1 VLRIRHEG
9 AHRLAHTRS
18 TSASALKYSREV
30 PHKLRWLALSAVASA
45 GIVGVGWLLVSALTG
60 EATSTAAAGPAGPVP
75 VEVAEIREADMERR
89 RVFTG
94 TLEAAATFDVAAK
107 VGGRIERITVDLA
120 DVVTR
125 GQVIAEL
132 DDEEYDQAVA
142 QARADVAVADAE
154 KTAADNALQIAKR
167 AFERVEGLHA
177 RSIAADQ
184 ELDTVRAEKLEAE
197 AAVAVTASRSSRARA
212 ALKAATIREEYTRV
226 TADWSGDDEQR
237 VVAARFADEG
247 ETVAANTPIVSIVD
261 IDPVIVVVHVTEK
274 DYAELKTGQ
283 PVSLDT
289 DAYPGVTFQGRVSRI
304 APVFRVE
311 SRQARIELS
320 VDNPDGRLKPGMFV
334 RAHTV
339 LDRVAEAKAVP
350 QDALA
355 ERDGQT
361 VVFVVNEAGTH
372 VAQRVVQ
379 IGIKSEGW
387 VQVTG
392 DGLGGRVVTL
402 GQQKLEDGSEVT
414 VVTGDAP

>member
-1 VLRIRHEG
+1 M
-9 AHRLAHTRS
+9 
-18 TSASALKYSREV
+18 
-30 PHKLRWLALSAVASA
+30 PHKLRWLALSAVASG

-60 EATSTAAAGPAGPVP
+60 EATGTAAAGPAGPVP
-75 VEVAEIREADMERR
+75 VEAADIRKAPMERR

-125 GQVIAEL
+125 GQLIAEL
-132 DDEEYDQAVA
+132 DDAEYDQAVA

-154 KTAADNALQIAKR
+154 KTAADNALKIARR

-177 RSIAADQ
+177 RSIAAEQ
-184 ELDTVRAEKLEAE
+184 ELDIVRAEKLEAE
-197 AAVAVTASRSSRARA
+197 AAVAVTSSRVTRARA

-226 TADWSGDDEQR
+226 TADWSGDDDQR
-237 VVAARFADEG
+237 IVAARFADEG

-261 IDPVIVVVHVTEK
+261 IDPVIVVVHATEK
-274 DYAELKTGQ
+274 DYADLRTGQ
-283 PVSLDT
+283 AVLLDT
-289 DAYPGVTFQGRVSRI
+289 DAHPGETFEGRVSRI

-339 LDRVAEAKAVP
+339 LERVETAMAVP

-355 ERDGQT
+355 TRDGQT
-361 VVFVVNEAGTH
+361 VVFVVSPDGTR
-372 VAQRVVQ
+372 VAQRAVQ
-379 IGIKSEGW
+379 VGIEAEGW

-392 DGLGGRVVTL
+392 DGLDGRVVTL
-402 GQQKLEDGSEVT
+402 GQQKLEDGTEVA
-414 VVTGDAP
+414 VVAGDAP

>member
-1 VLRIRHEG
+1 
-9 AHRLAHTRS
+9 
-18 TSASALKYSREV
+18 
-30 PHKLRWLALSAVASA
+30 
-45 GIVGVGWLLVSALTG
+45 
-60 EATSTAAAGPAGPVP
+60 VP
-75 VEVAEIREADMERR
+75 VEVAEIRQTPMERT

-125 GQVIAEL
+125 GQLIAEL

-154 KTAADNALQIAKR
+154 KTAADNALKIAKR
-167 AFERVEGLHA
+167 TFERVEDLHA
-177 RSIAADQ
+177 RSIAAEQ
-184 ELDTVRAEKLEAE
+184 ELDTARAVKLEAE
-197 AAVAVTASRSSRARA
+197 AAVAVTASRASRARA

-226 TADWSGDDEQR
+226 TADWSGDDPQR

-247 ETVAANTPIVSIVD
+247 ETVVANTPLVSIVD
-261 IDPVIVVVHVTEK
+261 IDPVIVVVHATEK
-274 DYAELKTGQ
+274 DYAELRTGQ
-283 PVSLDT
+283 VVELDT
-289 DAYPGVTFQGRVSRI
+289 DGFPGERFQGHVSRI

-320 VDNPDGRLKPGMFV
+320 VSNPDGRLKPGMFA

-339 LDRVAEAKAVP
+339 LDRVDDAKAVP

-361 VVFVVNEAGTH
+361 VVFVVSEGGTH

-379 IGIKSEGW
+379 PGIKSDGW

-392 DGLGGRVVTL
+392 DGLTGRVVTL
-402 GQQKLEDGSEVT
+402 GQQKLKDGSEVT
-414 VVTGDAP
+414 VVTGDAS